1 MKGRT
6 SMIKFGTGGFRAII
20 GDEFTR
26 ANLELLTQ
34 GLVNKIRREKLEDH
48 PIVIGYDRRFLSETA
63 AKWCTQ
69 VLAGN
74 GIKTLVIVEQAPT
87 PLVMFVV
94 KNNGAKYGMAIT
106 ASHNPAEYNGV
117 KVFTEGGRDASEA
130 VTADIELEINKL
142 TAQDVRRMDYEK
154 GREAGVIREINPR
167 NDYIDTILSILDLEA
182 IKERQPKILLDP
194 MYGVGKTS
202 LQTILITSRCDIE
215 VIHDRHD
222 PLFGGR
228 LPAPTNDTLRRLSM
242 MVTEGG
248 YDLGV
253 GTDGDADRIGLVD
266 SNGRFIHP
274 NNVLVLLYYYL
285 HEYKKWRGPVVRN
298 VATTHLLDRLAD
310 SFGEICYEV
319 PVGFKH
325 ISSKMD
331 ETDALIGGE
340 SSGGLTVR
348 GHIHGKDGIY
358 AAALLVEMLCVIGKP
373 FSIVLEDIQ
382 KKLGR
387 CEMCEFDS
395 KFSQEMKQE
404 LQDVLFR
411 QKLLPAFGEDVDK
424 VSYLDGCK
432 VYFKNGG
439 WIICRF
445 SGTEPLIRI
454 FCEMETQEKANEMIM
469 VMRRFLGL

>member
-1 MKGRT
+1 
-6 SMIKFGTGGFRAII
+6 MIKFGTGGFRAII

-34 GLVNKIRREKLEDH
+34 GLVNIIKREGLQH
-48 PIVIGYDRRFLSETA
+48 YPVIIGYDRRFMSVTA
-63 AKWCTQ
+63 AKWCAQ
-69 VLAGN
+69 ILAGN
-74 GIKTLVIVEQAPT
+74 GIETRIIIEQSPT
-87 PLVMFVV
+87 PLVMFAV
-94 KNNGAKYGMAIT
+94 KNMGAKYGLAIT

-117 KVFTEGGRDASEA
+117 KVFTEGGRDASET
-130 VTADIELEINKL
+130 VTSDIERETNKI
-142 TAQDVRRMDYEK
+142 TASDIKRMDYEN
-154 GREAGVIREINPR
+154 GRETGIIREINPR
-167 NDYIDTILSILDLEA
+167 NDYIDKILSILDINA

-202 LQTILITSRCDIE
+202 LQTILITCRCDME

-242 MVTEGG
+242 IVSEGG
-248 YDLGV
+248 YDLGI
-253 GTDGDADRIGLVD
+253 GTDGDADRIGLID
-266 SNGRFIHP
+266 NTGRFIHP
-274 NNVLVLLYYYL
+274 NNILVLLYYYL
-285 HEYKKWRGPVVRN
+285 HEYKKWKGPAVRN
-298 VATTHLLDRLAD
+298 VATTHLLDRLAS
-310 SFGEICYEV
+310 SFGEKCYEV

-325 ISSKMD
+325 ITSKMD

-373 FSIVLEDIQ
+373 FSMVLEDIQ
-382 KKLGR
+382 NSLGR
-387 CEMCEFDS
+387 FEMCEFDS
-395 KFSQEMKQE
+395 KFSVKKKQEM
-404 LQDVLFR
+404 QDILFR
-411 QKLLPAFGEDVDK
+411 QKLLPAFPEEIEK

-432 VYFKNGG
+432 VYFKSGG
-439 WIICRF
+439 WIISRF

-454 FCEMETQEKANEMIM
+454 FCEQETMEKANNIIGIM
-469 VMRRFLGL
+469 REFLGL